1 MCTTIRWWWRRQTSS
16 TTTNDNDNGLRE
28 HQWSVVSEWMNA
40 SRKQRHGSVCVVRD
54 FWDEIG
60 NMFNVLSRLASCAND
75 LVAWHSVPCELC
87 VCVDCWMGINRKC
100 ERSRMTR
107 QTYGTISLGT
117 RSSFETNEE
126 RRKKKWKETERHGR
140 GSRKYFSWIF
150 MIKVYYY
157 CRRSYEA
164 NGIPNIRWCHMELN
178 ARQMV
183 NVLPTIGPRVRGCVR
198 VSGVRKYKKR

>member
-1 MCTTIRWWWRRQTSS
+1 MCCARLLRWNRKHVQCLVWLHAPMISS
-16 TTTNDNDNGLRE
+16 LDILFR
-28 HQWSVVSEWMNA
+28 VS
-40 SRKQRHGSVCVVRD
+40 CVR
-54 FWDEIG
+54 
-60 NMFNVLSRLASCAND
+60 
-75 LVAWHSVPCELC
+75 
-87 VCVDCWMGINRKC
+87 CVDCWMGINWKC
-100 ERSRMTR
+100 ERSRMTH

-126 RRKKKWKETERHGR
+126 RREKWKETERHGR

-183 NVLPTIGPRVRGCVR
+183 NVLPTIGPRVR